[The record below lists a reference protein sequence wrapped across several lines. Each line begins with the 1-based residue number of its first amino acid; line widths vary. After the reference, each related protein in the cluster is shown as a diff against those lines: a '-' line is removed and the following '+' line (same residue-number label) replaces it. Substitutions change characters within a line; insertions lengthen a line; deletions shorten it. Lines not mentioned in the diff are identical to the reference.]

1 MLKTKT
7 QVYRVRTKLMLVTSM
22 EFQLNVINRH
32 AVETLFRILRQAKIG
47 ID

>member
-1 MLKTKT
+1 MLKTKP
-7 QVYRVRTKLMLVTSM
+7 QRYRVRTKLMLVTSM

-32 AVETLFRILRQAKIG
+32 AVETLFGILPQAKIG